1 MAWGSGSWEPQDL
14 QDAHDALGALGRANR
29 ATQLAHHLHTFI
41 ESNCGKKFTVLSGEL
56 ERAEKTSAIRAASL
70 QRKLAVL
77 GIYSTQHRMS
87 ESLSNTSEIVTWARG
102 SERYGLGCRCAECM
116 ASLELVEDG
125 LPCSK
130 ALKQQIPPDP
140 AMYGPPDSTPPKL
153 ESSDCFQDHLELF
166 LSAGAHLAAATSA
179 MASSPEIEHK
189 AVDQGLQS
197 RMPDLPSPSA
207 SHQPLHRVAEGI
219 LPKPDTGR
227 AYGARAAVAVRM
239 QKKGDT
245 SHALQQ
251 HLHAI
256 LHATAENS
264 DSSSQ
269 EATDE
274 RELLDADTSEEFLS
288 SFLENVS
295 RSARE
300 LQLQS
305 HEASKAEAALSADNP
320 RCREVTTTV
329 DGPGAEETG
338 DALDAASKLQEHR
351 TQDVGGSLTV
361 QREEAA
367 DVTVDQAQP
376 PQLGGRGRDTN
387 PQNWKSASNFL
398 RLAEQKVEK
407 TAQHPEIM
415 EEQRLLQRTDLQLQ
429 AQAAVLRITA
439 KKMHRRAL
447 QAFIQRREADASLEL
462 ARATER
468 RTRDARQVL
477 GSLQRSSTPRG
488 LQKALTRC
496 VEATVAAFDAERR
509 NAGTKSLTD
518 LDREVAR
525 AMQSISRCRRLLLD
539 MVKASPVGST
549 EPQGLGLGDE
559 SRKVFFE
566 PGSKRHK
573 QWADVYADL
582 LQIES
587 KDTSTITLHTV
598 QGIAW
603 AKVAKVPGVPGTAS
617 P

>member
-1 MAWGSGSWEPQDL
+1 MPFNNISMRYCMPPQK
-14 QDAHDALGALGRANR
+14 
-29 ATQLAHHLHTFI
+29 TQIRLR
-41 ESNCGKKFTVLSGEL
+41 KKQLTNVSCL
-56 ERAEKTSAIRAASL
+56 
-70 QRKLAVL
+70 
-77 GIYSTQHRMS
+77 M
-87 ESLSNTSEIVTWARG
+87 
-102 SERYGLGCRCAECM
+102 
-116 ASLELVEDG
+116 
-125 LPCSK
+125 
-130 ALKQQIPPDP
+130 QIPAKSFFHLSLRTCRDQPGSFNCK
-140 AMYGPPDSTPPKL
+140 AMRHRRQKRRSQRTTHDVERLLLRLTAPVQKRQVMPW
-153 ESSDCFQDHLELF
+153 
-166 LSAGAHLAAATSA
+166 
-179 MASSPEIEHK
+179 MRRASFKS
-189 AVDQGLQS
+189 
-197 RMPDLPSPSA
+197 
-207 SHQPLHRVAEGI
+207 
-219 LPKPDTGR
+219 
-227 AYGARAAVAVRM
+227 
-239 QKKGDT
+239 
-245 SHALQQ
+245 
-251 HLHAI
+251 
-256 LHATAENS
+256 
-264 DSSSQ
+264 
-269 EATDE
+269 
-274 RELLDADTSEEFLS
+274 
-288 SFLENVS
+288 
-295 RSARE
+295 
-300 LQLQS
+300 
-305 HEASKAEAALSADNP
+305 
-320 RCREVTTTV
+320 
-329 DGPGAEETG
+329 
-338 DALDAASKLQEHR
+338 
-351 TQDVGGSLTV
+351 
-361 QREEAA
+361 
-367 DVTVDQAQP
+367 
-376 PQLGGRGRDTN
+376 RGRDTN